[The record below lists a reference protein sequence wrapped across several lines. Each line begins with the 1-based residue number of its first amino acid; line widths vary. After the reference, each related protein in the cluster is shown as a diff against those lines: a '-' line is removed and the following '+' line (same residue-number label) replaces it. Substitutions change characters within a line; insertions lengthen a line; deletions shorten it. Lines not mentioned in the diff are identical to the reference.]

1 MVDTT
6 IGGES
11 MIIEELIKKNNIT
24 KYRLA
29 VDSGVSHATLSDIC
43 SEKTNLLKCSTE
55 TVYKLAKALGVT
67 MELLAGSSIIETER
81 KRSYEYGLPQ
91 YLQHDLDAYKEG
103 HKNKSTIMDCLWGEL
118 YDSINVAQIDD
129 GIITPE
135 HADYLRKKFLFSEK
149 I

>member
-1 MVDTT
+1 MTDTI
-6 IGGES
+6 IGGEN

-29 VDSGVSHATLSDIC
+29 VDSGVPHATLSDIC
-43 SEKTNLLKCSTE
+43 SGKTSLLKCSTE

-67 MELLAGSSIIETER
+67 MELLTESSIIESER
-81 KRSYEYGLPQ
+81 ERSYEYGLPE

-103 HKNKSTIMDCLWGEL
+103 VKSASTLMDCLWGEL
-118 YDSINVAQIDD
+118 YGSINVAEIDD

-135 HADYLRKKFLFSEK
+135 HADYLRKKFLWRISA
-149 I
+149 